1 MKFLALA
8 RVGVVAALFA
18 CASFLASAADK
29 SFQRDDLADSAIRL
43 EAKIKAD
50 SGTVAKPAAALK
62 RDADAAFQRNDG
74 RTGLQ
79 VLGQIATVAPDDVAN
94 WLRLS
99 RAVINIYAP
108 NDTERYALLDRAAT
122 AAYIAYQRST
132 TRDEEAD
139 SLILLSRAFADRK

>member
-1 MKFLALA
+1 MKFLARA
-8 RVGVVAALFA
+8 RRRCRRAVCLCIF
-18 CASFLASAADK
+18 SRRSAADK
-29 SFQRDDLADSAIRL
+29 PFQRDDLADSAIRL

-79 VLGQIATVAPDDVAN
+79 VLGQIATVAPDDVSN

-99 RAVINIYAP
+99 RAVLNIYAP
-108 NDTERYALLDRAAT
+108 NETERYALLDRAASRGLHRLS
-122 AAYIAYQRST
+122 ARQQPRRRS
-132 TRDEEAD
+132 RQP
-139 SLILLSRAFADRK
+139 